1 MCWIP
6 LSLGALMLAGGIAL
20 IVRFYV
26 GRGDVR
32 PEVAGVGRTES
43 LLVGALLASIGTLVL
58 ILGVTGAVCQ
68 RLGLA

>member
-6 LSLGALMLAGGIAL
+6 LTLGALMVAVGIAL
-20 IVRFYV
+20 IARFYL
-26 GRGDVR
+26 GHDEAR
-32 PEVAGVGRTES
+32 PEVASVGRTES

>member
-6 LSLGALMLAGGIAL
+6 LSLGALMMAGGIGL
-20 IVRFYV
+20 IARFYL
-26 GRGDVR
+26 GRGEVR
-32 PEVAGVGRTES
+32 PEVASVGRTES

-58 ILGVTGAVCQ
+58 VLGVTGAICQ

>member
-6 LSLGALMLAGGIAL
+6 LSLGALMLAGGIGL

-26 GRGDVR
+26 GHDGAR
-32 PEVAGVGRTES
+32 PEVASVGRTES

>member
-6 LSLGALMLAGGIAL
+6 LTLGALMVAGGIGL
-20 IVRFYV
+20 IARFYL
-26 GRGDVR
+26 GHGQAR
-32 PEVAGVGRTES
+32 PEVASVGRTES